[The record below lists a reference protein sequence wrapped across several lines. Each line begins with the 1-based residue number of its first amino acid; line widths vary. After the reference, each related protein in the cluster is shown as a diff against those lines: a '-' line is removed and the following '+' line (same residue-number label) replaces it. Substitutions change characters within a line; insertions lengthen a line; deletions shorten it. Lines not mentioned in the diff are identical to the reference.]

1 MAPTKDNIPSFDD
14 IIQAGKSPLAY
25 ESRTQFN
32 LILDRQ
38 RRKNEQL
45 AKEIFGRSK
54 NQKPNQNDN
63 RKQGSGP
70 SLASRVGI
78 AKVALNESSFGKR
91 RHADCRQ

>member
-1 MAPTKDNIPSFDD
+1 MAPNKETIPSFDD
-14 IIQAGKSPLAY
+14 IIQAGRLPQPHLSQK
-25 ESRTQFN
+25 QKFN
-32 LILDRQ
+32 KISDRQ

-54 NQKPNQNDN
+54 NQKPNQAEN

-78 AKVALNESSFGKR
+78 AKVTASRDSSS
-91 RHADCRQ
+91 A